1 MFIAFICLERFSK
14 FPALC
19 MGRVGFVSA
28 WLGSKQ
34 DALAL
39 LLWCRRNDSAV
50 GVHRACEQ
58 WHVGHQQTCLQSKS
72 EPRLGWGWSL
82 PSTSIYNQLA
92 NTFYRPSEI
101 FVGASSSRFEF
112 SAPGVPDFCTLCSV
126 VSVGLWAVTQT
137 PVQLTWP
144 GAGRCPRW
152 GAGK

>member
-19 MGRVGFVSA
+19 MGRLGFVSA

-34 DALAL
+34 YALAL

-72 EPRLGWGWSL
+72 EPQLGWG
-82 PSTSIYNQLA
+82 
-92 NTFYRPSEI
+92 
-101 FVGASSSRFEF
+101 
-112 SAPGVPDFCTLCSV
+112 
-126 VSVGLWAVTQT
+126 
-137 PVQLTWP
+137 
-144 GAGRCPRW
+144 GAGAFPAPLFITSLQIHSTGLQRFLWVPLPVALSSVPPECLISALCVLLCLLVCEQSHRLQCS
-152 GAGK
+152 